1 MNLSVV
7 AFCWDDKHKENL
19 QRCMLERGVES
30 LVTGTTNIFMDSSL
44 RSRALQF
51 HFINEDPE
59 KDKDKTSSKKHK
71 EGTDSKKDKKG
82 KDSKKDKDKK
92 SS

>member
-1 MNLSVV
+1 
-7 AFCWDDKHKENL
+7 
-19 QRCMLERGVES
+19 MLERGVES

-71 EGTDSKKDKKG
+71 KG
-82 KDSKKDKDKK
+82 KDKK
-92 SS
+92 SSKKGKKETDDSRSDSSSDDSSSSTHQPPKKKPNTKE